1 MGQFDGMYEDQ
12 PDYRPQGRRFQEAAL
27 PALSCDY
34 CGGQFFMDVNLNK
47 YAEGAHSS
55 TAGGDM
61 EVIGTMVHQIRIC
74 PCGRP
79 VAPSISG
86 GRLGRGAS
94 ETGDVLRTIEHAR
107 AMQIE
112 HLEHLDT
119 VIKSAVTHLE
129 MNGVVTELAE
139 VKATNAD
146 LSARLKSIEDMIER
160 NRKKEAA
167 KNE

>member
-1 MGQFDGMYEDQ
+1 
-12 PDYRPQGRRFQEAAL
+12 
-27 PALSCDY
+27 
-34 CGGQFFMDVNLNK
+34 
-47 YAEGAHSS
+47 
-55 TAGGDM
+55 
-61 EVIGTMVHQIRIC
+61 
-74 PCGRP
+74 
-79 VAPSISG
+79 
-86 GRLGRGAS
+86 
-94 ETGDVLRTIEHAR
+94 
-107 AMQIE
+107 MQIE